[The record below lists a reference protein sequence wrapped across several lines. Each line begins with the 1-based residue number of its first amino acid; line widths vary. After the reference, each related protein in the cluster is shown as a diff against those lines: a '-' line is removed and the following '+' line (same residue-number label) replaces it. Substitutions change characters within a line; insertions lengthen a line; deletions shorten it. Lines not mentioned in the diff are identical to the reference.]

1 MSPLTEDELDL
12 VRSSFRELSL
22 ATAEGAACF
31 YDRLFTLA
39 PRVRALFPADMEQQ
53 GAKLMSMLGI
63 VVAQLHELAAL
74 RPLLDDLARRHRGY
88 GARPEHYALVGEA
101 LLWTLE
107 RRLGAAFTPAHAAAW
122 RRAYLALSEAM
133 LDGAAV

>member
-1 MSPLTEDELDL
+1 MKPLSEDELDL

-22 ATAEGAACF
+22 VSAEGAARF
-31 YDRLFTLA
+31 YDRLFALA
-39 PRVRALFPADMEQQ
+39 SRLRAMFPADMEQQ
-53 GAKLMSMLGI
+53 GAKLMSMTGI
-63 VVAQLHELAAL
+63 VVAQLHELAVL
-74 RPLLDDLARRHRGY
+74 RPLLDDLARRHRVY

-107 RRLGAAFTPAHAAAW
+107 RKLGAAFTPAHGAAW